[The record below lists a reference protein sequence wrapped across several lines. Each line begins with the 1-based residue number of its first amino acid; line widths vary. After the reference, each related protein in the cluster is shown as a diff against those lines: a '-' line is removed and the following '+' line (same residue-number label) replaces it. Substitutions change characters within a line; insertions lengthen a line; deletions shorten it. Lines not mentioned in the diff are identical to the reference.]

1 MKRRKSYPATVSALG
16 GGRLGIYLPKD
27 FLRAVGWERGTAL
40 RLTPLTKN
48 KIVVEVDE

>member
-1 MKRRKSYPATVSALG
+1 MQRRKFYPATVSALG

-27 FLRAVGWERGTAL
+27 FLRAVGWERGTKL
-40 RLTPLTKN
+40 RLTPLTKK